1 MFKVQS
7 YLKKHGLQKL
17 KDEFGINH
25 SIHPEL
31 PLVILNYDQIKS
43 PKNLQIVRECRGLT
57 LNLDDWSLVARS
69 FYRFF
74 NLGES
79 QIEKF
84 DFSNF
89 KVQSKEDGSLVV
101 IYHFNGN
108 WHVNTRGSFANDKM
122 KFQEFT
128 WNDAI
133 CKALNLSHLNQLD
146 NLLDKRLTYVCE
158 FVSPYNKIVRKYE
171 EESLYLIAIF
181 KGYHEIDIDY
191 SQISIFKFPEVFLF
205 HSIDQ
210 IHEYLRYKSKNDPTF
225 EGVVIRDKNFNRLK
239 IKNKSYLKLHKIRG
253 NGEDMFPPK
262 NILPFILSGEKDE
275 LFTYFPEVSDT
286 YYKYETIVNTQW
298 DELCKIWSENHKIES
313 QKDFAFAILNKTPY
327 SHILFEVRRNQG
339 SNQTLEHL
347 KQKWEKSCD
356 SILKNFK
363 NNLTN

>member
-101 IYHFNGN
+101 IYYFNGN

-122 KFQEFT
+122 KFQEHHKHKT
-128 WNDAI
+128 VKESWEYAH
-133 CKALNLSHLNQLD
+133 K
-146 NLLDKRLTYVCE
+146 KLTILKLQD
-158 FVSPYNKIVRKYE
+158 SN
-171 EESLYLIAIF
+171 
-181 KGYHEIDIDY
+181 
-191 SQISIFKFPEVFLF
+191 
-205 HSIDQ
+205 
-210 IHEYLRYKSKNDPTF
+210 SKN
-225 EGVVIRDKNFNRLK
+225 I
-239 IKNKSYLKLHKIRG
+239 I
-253 NGEDMFPPK
+253 
-262 NILPFILSGEKDE
+262 
-275 LFTYFPEVSDT
+275 
-286 YYKYETIVNTQW
+286 
-298 DELCKIWSENHKIES
+298 
-313 QKDFAFAILNKTPY
+313 
-327 SHILFEVRRNQG
+327 
-339 SNQTLEHL
+339 
-347 KQKWEKSCD
+347 
-356 SILKNFK
+356 
-363 NNLTN
+363 